1 VCVEVLSYGTMDH
14 AVGSSRVRTHP
25 SLSLSLSLIYALSV
39 SYALGR
45 SLGPYA
51 EDERLE
57 RRGQL
62 LPLGGRG
69 IGADQRLTSLTN
81 DRIG

>member
-1 VCVEVLSYGTMDH
+1 VWKCLAMALWIMQSAAAECAHTHLS
-14 AVGSSRVRTHP
+14 P
-25 SLSLSLSLIYALSV
+25 SLSLYLIYALSV